1 MRDWPKDWKS
11 EAATIGAMHLIWV
24 IPVVLLL
31 LAGCQISLDRA
42 VTVAPPDYYTRAEV
56 DAINAELECRLLAR
70 SLLQASR
77 CGVRR

>member
-1 MRDWPKDWKS
+1 VLR
-11 EAATIGAMHLIWV
+11 V
-24 IPVVLLL
+24 IVLGMLL
-31 LAGCQISLDRA
+31 SGCQISLDRA